1 MYLGMELGMYLGI
14 ESVMDLG
21 MESVIDLSMESVDW
35 ILLLGW
41 RLVLLLL
48 LPPRLL
54 EEPVILLDELIGE
67 VDAQNSIS
75 CARDNGNG
83 INMSEEKG
91 SCLIGTAPLTYSHVT
106 AAAFNSMMDS
116 GKE

>member
-1 MYLGMELGMYLGI
+1 MYLGMELGMYLGM
-14 ESVMDLG
+14 ELGMDLG

-35 ILLLGW
+35 TLLLGW
-41 RLVLLLL
+41 RLVLLL

-83 INMSEEKG
+83 INMSAKSRERRKD
-91 SCLIGTAPLTYSHVT
+91 HV
-106 AAAFNSMMDS
+106 
-116 GKE
+116 